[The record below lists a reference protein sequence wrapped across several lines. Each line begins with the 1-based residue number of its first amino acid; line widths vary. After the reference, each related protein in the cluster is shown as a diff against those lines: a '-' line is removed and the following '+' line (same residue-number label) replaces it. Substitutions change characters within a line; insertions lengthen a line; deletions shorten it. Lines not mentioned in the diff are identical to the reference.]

1 MSKNL
6 NKEQMELIILEKLQ
20 EITFAKRINEER
32 AKMMESYDDFY
43 GAVVRALA
51 EQQLGENYNPEL
63 LDEGFLS
70 KMWDKAKNMV
80 SFGKAADSDKLRQ
93 ALEQGADA
101 SLANFVDELE
111 EIAPN
116 FPNTKSE
123 NAFTAALAKISGLYK
138 SLVDATK
145 KSPDEEGF
153 MNADAANAVIEALG
167 DYLDNA
173 QGSLSRVYKYMKESE
188 DVDFNDGLY
197 SVLFEGEEDALLEA
211 APSKRAGKL
220 INQIAKLQKK
230 NPKRAARKAKALA
243 RMQKRLLAKQARNKL
258 GAPGESALAKINQ
271 NRAAINKAAGEP
283 VIKGGAAAGGGGGGS
298 AAAAP
303 ASPSVGGPDDRVSD
317 PGDAGLDPEE
327 TDAFGN
333 FSDPGDDGDMAMDAD
348 FGTSDV
354 DPGEAGG
361 AAADVASSLMPSAR
375 TLAYLGI
382 GGAAAAAAG
391 YAAYKYLKG
400 KREKGDSRE
409 GLMGDVEATLQ
420 PVAAPQAAP
429 EPEQDP
435 GQAPEQAPDQAPD
448 DAAAADAGGAPEV
461 PEVTRVDSNNLATR
475 DADNYDGSGK
485 LNPQGLALAK
495 AQVAFLQKQGKPIP
509 SLLSNAIADV
519 EGAGGDDD
527 TISDDEITKGVSS
540 SPDFGGLAETVNRWQ
555 KIAGIIKG

>member
-123 NAFTAALAKISGLYK
+123 SAFTAALAKISGLYK

-230 NPKRAARKAKALA
+230 NPKRAARKAKALG
-243 RMQKRLLAKQARNKL
+243 RMQKRLLAKQARKKL

-303 ASPSVGGPDDRVSD
+303 ASPSVGGPDDRYSD

-354 DPGEAGG
+354 DPGEAGE
-361 AAADVASSLMPSAR
+361 AAGDIASSLMPSAR

-409 GLMGDVEATLQ
+409 GLMVDVEATLQ

-435 GQAPEQAPDQAPD
+435 QQTPD
-448 DAAAADAGGAPEV
+448 DPPTGGTPEA
-461 PEVTRVDSNNLATR
+461 PEVTRVDNNNLATR

-509 SLLSNAIADV
+509 SLLSKAIADV